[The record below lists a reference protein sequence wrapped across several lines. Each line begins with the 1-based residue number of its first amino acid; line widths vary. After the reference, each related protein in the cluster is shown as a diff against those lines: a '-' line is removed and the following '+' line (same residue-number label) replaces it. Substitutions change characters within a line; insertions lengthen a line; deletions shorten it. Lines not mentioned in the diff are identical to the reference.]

1 MALEP
6 PKMET
11 QKSLI
16 DKNLLIIFAKAM
28 FLYALWYFVYEL
40 WLVPG
45 GKFDPWMNESVA
57 YGGWL
62 FVRALGYDGCID
74 GTDICV
80 NIVSTVK
87 VNTGCNGFEIYC
99 IFAGFII
106 IFGGKFWNTFIYI
119 FIGVIILYISNILRV
134 GLLAIDHYKRLHLF
148 TFNHKFT
155 YVVIIYSIVFVL
167 WYVWII
173 KFSNTKNV
181 KN

>member
-1 MALEP
+1 M
-6 PKMET
+6 
-11 QKSLI
+11 I
-16 DKNLLIIFAKAM
+16 DKKLLLIFIKAIV
-28 FLYALWYFVYEL
+28 LYTIWYVVYHL

-62 FVRALGYDGCID
+62 LVRAFGYDGCID

-87 VNTGCNGFEIYC
+87 VSTGCNGFEIYC

-106 IFGGKFWNTFIYI
+106 IFGGRFWDTVIYI
-119 FIGVIILYISNILRV
+119 FLGVVVLYFSNILRV
-134 GLLAIDHYKRLHLF
+134 GLLAIDHYERLDMF

-155 YVVIIYSIVFVL
+155 YVVMIYSIVFVL
-167 WYVWII
+167 WYVWVV
-173 KFSNTKNV
+173 KFSNKKNV
-181 KN
+181 IN

>member
-11 QKSLI
+11 QKTFLDKKLLFIFLKAFALYLI
-16 DKNLLIIFAKAM
+16 
-28 FLYALWYFVYEL
+28 WYLVYQL
-40 WLVPG
+40 WLLPA

-62 FVRALGYDGCID
+62 FVRALGYDGCIE
-74 GTDICV
+74 GTNICV

-106 IFGGKFWNTFIYI
+106 IFSGKFWKTFIYI
-119 FIGVIILYISNILRV
+119 IIGVIILYISNILRV
-134 GLLAIDHYKRLHLF
+134 GMLAIDHYKRLDMF
-148 TFNHKFT
+148 QFNHKFT
-155 YVVIIYSIVFVL
+155 YVVMVYSLVFAL
-167 WYVWII
+167 WYYWIT
-173 KFSNTKNV
+173 KFSIEKNE
-181 KN
+181 NS